1 MQASFYY
8 LSEVKGPV
16 MDRLQATEFVARL
29 SGKIYLSHYQAI
41 AQLTP
46 KRRYLPNVACQ

>member
-1 MQASFYY
+1 
-8 LSEVKGPV
+8 

-41 AQLTP
+41 AQLSPEILTASE
-46 KRRYLPNVACQ
+46 NQWQANQGGG